1 MTTDEEMTDAAKR
14 SLEFIEEFKSTAGES
29 DRGLVITSAAH
40 AEIYLEKIL
49 RAFLIED
56 GSADDLFEGPFAPFG
71 TFSGKIKAAY
81 VLGLI
86 TKEERDDLDA
96 MRKVRNV
103 FAHELTASFDHPDVK
118 KLCAKKPINDGR
130 LCDRDAFLHLAMN
143 AVIHITYRDLSVRT
157 QWKREIL
164 TRDGASKLEDARR
177 EAAQKPK

>member
-1 MTTDEEMTDAAKR
+1 MTDEILTESENRTLDFIK
-14 SLEFIEEFKSTAGES
+14 EFESASGEA

-71 TFSGKIKAAY
+71 AFSGKIKAAY

-86 TKEERDDLDA
+86 TKEERDEFDA

-103 FAHELTASFDHPDVK
+103 FAHELDASFEHSDVK
-118 KLCAKKPINDGR
+118 KQCAKKPIFDGR
-130 LCDRDAFLHLAMN
+130 LCDRDAFMHLAMN
-143 AVIHITYRDLSVRT
+143 AVVHVMHRDLMVRDR
-157 QWKREIL
+157 WKREVL
-164 TRDGASKLEDARR
+164 TRDRVNQINDERR
-177 EAAQKPK
+177 EAAKAAK